1 MFHKSIISA
10 FLLVFFLSN
19 SLFAQT
25 WVDSLDAYTRE
36 KYRPASQYK
45 WTWQNAALLNTII
58 KEFEWA
64 EGEKKQVYFNYIKKA
79 IDRTYKPASGKT
91 PNAVASGLGL
101 AFLYAQT
108 KEEKYLK
115 KAEKIYRDYLHIRRT
130 PEGAV
135 SHLMLF
141 TELWDDT
148 VFMVGEFLLGMY
160 KATGDEKYLNELAKQ
175 FRLHREKLQDKE
187 QKLWVHGWDNDTKT
201 HCTFCSQRQWADKES
216 RRSVEFWG
224 RGNGW
229 IVVTLSDIVEYL
241 PETNPLRAEFVGYL
255 QEMLAVLPAL
265 QDSKTGHWFQLPARK
280 SESGNYI
287 ESSCT
292 AMFAYGLCTG
302 LKLGIIKGEVYE
314 NAVRQAYQGL
324 RNHSIASAG
333 KNYLTSLNVC
343 TGTCIGD
350 KHYYFKRAVQKG
362 KPFGLGMFIQF
373 GRRYERE
380 FLRK

>member
-1 MFHKSIISA
+1 MFHKSIFSA
-10 FLLVFFLSN
+10 FLLVFFLTN

-36 KYRPASQYK
+36 KYRPANQYK

-58 KEFEWA
+58 KEYEWT
-64 EGEKKQVYFNYIKKA
+64 EGEKKQLYFNYIKKA
-79 IDRTYKPASGKT
+79 IDRTYKPANGKT

-101 AFLYAQT
+101 AFLYAHT

-115 KAEKIYRDYLHIRRT
+115 KAEKIYRDYMHIRRT

-175 FRLHREKLQDKE
+175 FRLHKQKLQDPE
-187 QKLWVHGWDNDTKT
+187 TKLWYHGWDNDNKV
-201 HCTFCSQRQWADKES
+201 HCTFCSQMHWADKES
-216 RRSVEFWG
+216 RRSIEFWG

-229 IVVTLSDIVEYL
+229 IVVTLSDIVEAL
-241 PETNPLRAEFVGYL
+241 PINHPVR
-255 QEMLAVLPAL
+255 QEMAQNLTEMLQTLPTL
-265 QDSKTGHWFQLPARK
+265 QDPKTGHWYQLPLRTTDP
-280 SESGNYI
+280 ENYL

-292 AMFAYGLCTG
+292 AMFAYGMSTG
-302 LKLGIIKGEVYE
+302 LKLGLIKGKEFE
-314 NAVRQAYQGL
+314 NAIQLAYSGL
-324 RNHSIASAG
+324 RQYSIEPVR
-333 KNYLTSLNVC
+333 NTYLTTKNVC

-380 FLRK
+380 FLMK